1 MLEKKWIKC
10 MYILLC
16 KNVTSNMF
24 LCLNL
29 NVIFL
34 FILSFRGDSVSGVL
48 VLPVS
53 VFLHGSNLPPQA
65 HQEEPHGRVR
75 ETAEVWRD
83 QTRDFGTFQ
92 KQ

>member
-34 FILSFRGDSVSGVL
+34 FVVSVRGVGVSGVL
-48 VLPVS
+48 VRLVS
-53 VFLHGSNLPPQA
+53 VFLHSSNLPP
-65 HQEEPHGRVR
+65 
-75 ETAEVWRD
+75 
-83 QTRDFGTFQ
+83 
-92 KQ
+92 

>member
-1 MLEKKWIKC
+1 MLEKKWLKC
-10 MYILLC
+10 MYVLLC
-16 KNVTSNMF
+16 KKLTSNMF

-34 FILSFRGDSVSGVL
+34 FVVSVRGVGVSGVL
-48 VLPVS
+48 VLLVS